1 MKSQP
6 ELVIRPHAP
15 LRRLILTVTL
25 VVLGLVGLYVAF
37 ELGRYVA
44 GYDILSAIRERA
56 QLNGTI
62 TQLKA
67 TNTALHARIIE
78 LDTVNAGHAREDQE
92 VSRTIGDLQAQVAR
106 QTEELAFYR
115 AVVAEGA
122 PAIGLRVGTVRLTA
136 AKPAGEFVVHISLV
150 RAGKTEGMISG
161 TVSLTV
167 DGQDAGGKAATLD
180 NQTLVGGRAGAGAS
194 ATGGGAGAAGA
205 AADVPYDFRYY
216 QELEQTVALPP
227 GFRPAHLTV
236 EVASS
241 HKNVAPLSQTFPW
254 SAVDVP

>member
-15 LRRLILTVTL
+15 MRRLILTVTL
-25 VVLGLVGLYVAF
+25 AVLGLVGLYVAF

-44 GYDILSAIRERA
+44 GYDVLSAIRERA
-56 QLNGTI
+56 QLDGTI

-78 LDTVNAGHAREDQE
+78 LETVNAGHAREDQE
-92 VSRTIGDLQAQVAR
+92 VSRTIRELQAQVAR

-136 AKPAGEFVVHISLV
+136 AKPAGQFIVHISLV

-180 NQTLVGGRAGAGAS
+180 NQTLVAGAPGAGAG
-194 ATGGGAGAAGA
+194 TGAGGA

-216 QELEQTVALPP
+216 QELEQTVSLPP